1 MAAYGAGDQVA
12 GQAGTWNLPNF
23 PGELF
28 FLSPRDTPLLTLIG
42 GMTGGRSL
50 RTTQFTWQDTL
61 HRAPADQVIAEGAAA
76 TFSTQKRAERKNVVQ
91 IFHYGIEITY
101 SKQAAI
107 DLIGTSLAGSPSAV
121 AGVTAAAWGGQSQP
135 VADEM
140 SFQTRI
146 KIEQAALDVEW
157 AFLNNTFANP
167 NDGSARQTQGI
178 IGHIT
183 TVANSAVGLV
193 TVVTGAGMRNVVNKL
208 VQDVYINGGQL
219 VNPVLMVNPVDVV
232 YVSNDFQQNN
242 GNIAPRSETRF
253 GVKVM
258 TIVTNFAEIGI
269 VINRHLAAGTAL
281 LLDLSLLSPA
291 FMPIPGKGHFFVEPI
306 AKLGSYDRVQL
317 YGEIGLQLGPEGQHG
332 KATGIGS

>member
-28 FLSPRDTPLLTLIG
+28 FLSPRDTPLLSYIG
-42 GMTGGRSL
+42 GLTGGRSL
-50 RTTQFTWQDTL
+50 ASTQFTWQDTL

-76 TFSTQKRAERKNVVQ
+76 TFATQKRSERKNVVQ

-101 SKQAAI
+101 SKQSAI
-107 DLIGTSLAGSPSAV
+107 DLIGTSLAGSPTLV
-121 AGVTAAAWGGQSQP
+121 AGVTAAAWLGDQP
-135 VADEM
+135 IADEM
-140 SFQTRI
+140 GFQTTV
-146 KIEQAALDVEW
+146 KVEQAGLDVEW

-208 VQDVYINGGQL
+208 VQDVYINGGKL
-219 VNPVLMVNPVDVV
+219 TDPVLMVNPVEKR
-232 YVSNDFQQNN
+232 YVSQDFQQNN

-253 GVKVM
+253 GVNAQVII
-258 TIVTNFAEIGI
+258 TDFAEVAV

-281 LLDLSLLSPA
+281 LLDMAVLAPA
-291 FMPIPGKGHFFVEPI
+291 FMPIRNKGHFFVEPI

-317 YGEIGLQLGPEGQHG
+317 YGEIGLQLGPEGWHG
-332 KATGIGS
+332 KATGIGT

>member
-42 GMTGGRSL
+42 GLTGGRSL
-50 RTTQFTWQDTL
+50 RTTQFTWQDSL

-76 TFSTQKRAERKNVVQ
+76 TFATQKRSERKNVVQ

-107 DLIGTSLAGSPSAV
+107 DLIGTSLAGSPTAV
-121 AGVTAAAWGGQSQP
+121 AGVTAAAWLGDQP
-135 VADEM
+135 VANEM
-140 SFQTRI
+140 ATQTMI
-146 KIEQAALDVEW
+146 KIEQAGLDVEW
-157 AFLNNTFANP
+157 AFLLNTFANP

-183 TVANSAVGLV
+183 TVSNNAAGLV
-193 TVVTGAGMRNVVNKL
+193 TANTGVGMRNVVNKL
-208 VQDVYINGGQL
+208 VQDVYINGGVL
-219 VNPVLMVNPVDVV
+219 RDPVLMVNPIEKR
-232 YVSNDFQQNN
+232 YVSQDFQQNN

-253 GVKVM
+253 GVNAQ
-258 TIVTNFAEIGI
+258 TIVTDFVDVQV
-269 VINRHLAAGTAL
+269 VINRHLTAGTAL
-281 LLDLSLLSPA
+281 LLDLSVLAPA
-291 FMPIPGKGHFFVEPI
+291 FMPIPNKGHFFVEPI

-317 YGEIGLQLGPEGQHG
+317 YGEIGLQLGPEGWHG
-332 KATGIGS
+332 KAINIGS